1 MPTTFTQ
8 HLNGDHGNNREYG
21 SMSATLSTPNA
32 AVMPIAVVGLAG
44 RFPGNATTPQNLWEM
59 CCHGESA
66 WSEIPTDRMNAT
78 AYFHPNP
85 SKSGCFNS
93 RGAHFLNEDIGLFDA
108 SFFNV
113 SPNEA
118 KAMDPQQRLLLEVT
132 YEALENGGV
141 TLEGIAGTSTG
152 VYVGAAQ
159 IDYSS
164 LLFEDVEDLPLYQ
177 STGTSANILSNRIS
191 YVFDLK
197 GPSITMDTAC
207 SSSLAALHTACQSL
221 RTGEVTQAIVC
232 GAHIMLSPDTM
243 VGMSMLKLF
252 GEEGR
257 SYTFDSRATGY
268 GRGEGIVSLL
278 IKPLDAAVRD
288 SDNIRAIIRNT
299 GVNQD
304 GKTNGI
310 TYPSCEAQIKLMHS
324 VYSAAGL
331 DPTATDYVEAHGT
344 GTAAGDPVEAEAIS
358 RVFTDGRS
366 IDAPLI
372 VGSLKTNVGHLE
384 AASGLTGMVKVI
396 YALETGLIPPNINF
410 DVPNPAVPLADW
422 KLKVRLSTCSSSLGL
437 SDLGAPL
444 AGTLA
449 NIQNAP
455 SFHQQLWVW
464 RQVCMIF
471 VDCTNA
477 HVILEQYTGD
487 QTSNG
492 YPHTEELNG
501 HSMNVTLEAQSRDT
515 SMDSDSVMTPESL
528 GEPHKSRRRL
538 LVFSAGDKT
547 SLQHYI
553 DRIASY
559 LSGNKLSD
567 DEALMDRLA
576 FTLGSRRSA
585 LSWREAVAASTP
597 AELSEL
603 LSGTPAN
610 SARSFDKPALGFVF
624 TGQGAQW
631 PAMGRELFIYPVFA
645 KSMQESDAYLRDCGA
660 DWSLL
665 DELRKDAELTLVN
678 RPYVSQPAT
687 TAIQIALVSLLF
699 SWGIR
704 PTAVVGHSSGE
715 IAAAYAAGALS
726 ARSCLLIAFQRGVL
740 AETLSKDQTERPGRM
755 LAIGASPAKVRPMI
769 QRLGSAQ
776 VVIACVNAP
785 SLVTA
790 SGDERGISR
799 LQTITEQESLFN
811 RRLKVDVAYH
821 SPHMQDISPQYLS
834 SLESVEPQQ
843 VHNVEFHS
851 SVRGHQIDTRSLD
864 AAYWV
869 ENMTS
874 PVRFLD
880 AVQGMFSEHQRPDAL
895 IEIGP
900 HSTLESPIR
909 DIMKSNSQWS
919 SRVRYFSSLI
929 RGQHADS
936 TMLSLASALFVLG
949 CRLDLDAINHADCQS
964 PALLG
969 DLPAYPWNH
978 SKRHWHESRLSIN
991 HRHRRF
997 PRSDILGSL
1006 VDDYNDVEPRWRNI
1020 LRLSDIPWLAD
1031 HQVQG
1036 SIIFPLTGYLAMA
1049 IEGAFQNAILHELP
1063 VTPISQYK
1071 LRHVKLDRS
1080 MVLREDFATEVSL
1093 VMRPQKEGSRS
1104 GSSAWNEFR
1113 VFSWT
1118 HEGGWVEHCYGLI
1131 SITRGDREPNP
1142 INGVRQAEDEKQYYK
1157 DAIATIKDSSTKT
1170 LATSDIYSRFSRGG
1184 LEFGPAFRNI
1194 SAAHAAKGHST
1205 GTITIPD
1212 TAMKMPNQHE
1222 NIHIIHPGTFDAFFQ
1237 VTDFAAGAGDLTRS
1251 DIHVPTFVKEIT
1263 VCHALPR
1270 LPGYQLDCYAQAS
1283 PITNASQLDN
1293 HASFFVVDR
1302 ESTADPLIR
1311 VQGLVVTK
1319 LPEQNLSVADSGER
1333 GLCYKLSWEPYL
1345 DLLKA
1350 EDFRT
1355 VFDGPIH
1362 HMGSVPQVENLE
1374 RAAFAYIK
1382 STVAKIT
1389 AHEATSFPPHYQ
1401 QLHRVMSS
1409 LLESSHRSTLPL
1421 QTRPWLD
1428 SGEAENDE
1436 FLQSLES
1443 SDECGRLVCKMGR
1456 SLPSILRQET
1466 EPLSTMLQDNM
1477 LKNYYRHN
1485 DIVNWCYGRTASI
1498 IGKLA
1503 HQKPS
1508 MRIIELGAG
1517 TGGATMPMLRRLGRR
1532 FAHLD
1537 FTDVS
1542 TGFFES
1548 AKAEQTAWAE
1558 KISYQK
1564 LDIEQDP
1571 VSQGFQPESYDL
1583 VVATN
1588 VLHATKNIARTTR
1601 NIRRLVKPGGKAL
1614 IVEITGQTLSSLL
1627 IFGTLPGWW
1636 LGEEPERRDGPFISE
1651 KQWHT
1656 VLCENGF
1663 SGVDGNVQINDY
1675 SHSIVSVMLTTA
1687 LTEKKP
1693 VIPAVGVVQ
1702 PRLGNDEPLINI
1714 LSGLLSSRSGQALSA
1729 GQLLEADLTDR
1740 YTIVVAMDDS
1750 IWLDMNETALRR
1762 MQDIFQ
1768 SARGILW
1775 VVRGASSQHPT
1786 ANMIA
1791 GVARSIRSENA
1802 GLRLSTIDFDGKDRL
1817 PDAKVAELILQL
1829 ADHIFDQRT
1838 SKIGA
1843 DMDFLETKGVLHI
1856 PRALGDKQKDDYVI
1870 RETRRPVPGPEQ
1882 LVQDGRHLEMKLGQV
1897 GLLDSIYFEGNET
1910 LQLPLADD
1918 EVEIVIN
1925 ATGMN
1930 FKDVMISL
1938 GQIPYQDLGLECSG
1952 VVSGVGCGVLDIRVG
1967 DRVFGMAK
1975 GAYASSVRVKDS
1987 MVAGMPPDMT
1997 FSQAAS
2003 IPVVFCTAQYALI
2016 DMGRLCK
2023 GDKVLIHAAAGGV
2036 GQAAIMLAQSIG
2048 AEIYATVGSVEKLN
2062 LLLKMY
2068 GIAEDHIFSSRDT
2081 SFAKAIMEKTSQQ
2094 GVDVVLN
2101 STAGEILHQSW
2112 QCLAPFGRFI
2122 EIGKRDIVQNSY
2134 LEMDKFADSVSFISV
2149 DLSILR
2155 EKKPLVIKEMLKD
2168 VIEMHQRKIIRPV
2181 TPIKTIAMSELGQGM
2196 RMMQG
2201 GKHMGKIVVEVT
2213 PSDVVQVMP
2222 AASPN
2227 APVSADAS
2235 YLITGGTGGLG
2246 RSITRWLAAQGA
2258 KNIVLASRSGT
2269 KQRGVTELID
2279 EVKSLGANVVVKAC
2293 DIADSSQVQRLV
2305 DECHE
2310 SMPPIRGVIHGAMAL
2325 RDALFDKIS
2334 HKDWT
2339 LNITPRVNGAWNL
2352 HHSLSTSPLDFF
2364 VILASGSGILGTPGQ
2379 TAYAASNSFLDSFA
2393 AYRQSLGLAACTIDI
2408 GIVEGVGYVAEN
2420 IDRRAEI
2427 SLATHDSLS
2436 ERELHALV
2444 KAAILNSHNPSY
2456 RQTMTGFKL
2465 SPDRPL
2471 PVWGTVSMFSH
2482 ILHDMQAL
2490 SASAAN
2496 STDGVVPMRQL
2507 LKAASSM
2514 AEATGL
2520 MVGLLVE
2527 KLTNLLMIT
2536 QEDIDIKKPIV
2547 AYGLDSLVAVEFR
2560 NWITRDLEAH
2570 VPLMVLMN
2578 SPSIENL
2585 GGKIAAESNLVDKGL
2600 A

>member
-1 MPTTFTQ
+1 
-8 HLNGDHGNNREYG
+8 
-21 SMSATLSTPNA
+21 
-32 AVMPIAVVGLAG
+32 
-44 RFPGNATTPQNLWEM
+44 
-59 CCHGESA
+59 
-66 WSEIPTDRMNAT
+66 
-78 AYFHPNP
+78 
-85 SKSGCFNS
+85 
-93 RGAHFLNEDIGLFDA
+93 GAHSLNEDIGLFDA

-118 KAMDPQQRLLLEVT
+118 KAMDPQQRLLLDVI

-384 AASGLTGMVKVI
+384 AAGGLTGMVKVI

-410 DVPNPAVPLADW
+410 DVPNPAVPLADC

-437 SDLGAPL
+437 SDLG
-444 AGTLA
+444 
-449 NIQNAP
+449 
-455 SFHQQLWVW
+455 
-464 RQVCMIF
+464 
-471 VDCTNA
+471 TNA

-631 PAMGRELFIYPVFA
+631 PAISRELFIYPVFA

-665 DELRKDAELTLVN
+665 
-678 RPYVSQPAT
+678 
-687 TAIQIALVSLLF
+687 
-699 SWGIR
+699 
-704 PTAVVGHSSGE
+704 
-715 IAAAYAAGALS
+715 
-726 ARSCLLIAFQRGVL
+726 
-740 AETLSKDQTERPGRM
+740 
-755 LAIGASPAKVRPMI
+755 
-769 QRLGSAQ
+769 
-776 VVIACVNAP
+776 ACVNAL

-874 PVRFLD
+874 PVQFLD
-880 AVQGMFSEHQRPDAL
+880 AVQGMFGEPRRPDAL

-919 SRVRYFSSLI
+919 S
-929 RGQHADS
+929 
-936 TMLSLASALFVLG
+936 
-949 CRLDLDAINHADCQS
+949 
-964 PALLG
+964 
-969 DLPAYPWNH
+969 
-978 SKRHWHESRLSIN
+978 K
-991 HRHRRF
+991 
-997 PRSDILGSL
+997 
-1006 VDDYNDVEPRWRNI
+1006 
-1020 LRLSDIPWLAD
+1020 
-1031 HQVQG
+1031 
-1036 SIIFPLTGYLAMA
+1036 
-1049 IEGAFQNAILHELP
+1049 NAILHELP
-1063 VTPISQYK
+1063 VTPTSQYK
-1071 LRHVKLDRS
+1071 LRHVKIDRS

-1131 SITRGDREPNP
+1131 SITRGDQEPNP
-1142 INGVRQAEDEKQYYK
+1142 INGARQAEDEKQYYK
-1157 DAIATIKDSSTKT
+1157 DAIATMKDSCTKT

-1184 LEFGPAFRNI
+1184 LEFGPAFRNV

-1205 GTITIPD
+1205 GTITIPN

-1222 NIHIIHPGTFDAFFQ
+1222 DVHIIHPGTFDACFQ

-1251 DIHVPTFVKEIT
+1251 DIHVPTFVQEIT

-1270 LPGYQLDCYAQAS
+1270 SPGYQLDCYARAS

-1293 HASFFVVDR
+1293 HASFFVVDSQ
-1302 ESTADPLIR
+1302 STADPLIR
-1311 VQGLVVTK
+1311 VEGLVMTK
-1319 LPEQNLSVADSGER
+1319 LPEQILNVADTGER

-1355 VFDGPIH
+1355 IFDGPIH
-1362 HMGSVPQVENLE
+1362 HMGSAPQINNLE
-1374 RAAFAYIK
+1374 RAAFAHIK
-1382 STVAKIT
+1382 STVAEIT
-1389 AHEATSFPPHYQ
+1389 AQEATSFPPHLQKLY
-1401 QLHRVMSS
+1401 RVLSS
-1409 LLESSHRSTLPL
+1409 LLESGHRGNLPF
-1421 QTRPWLD
+1421 QTRHWLE

-1436 FLQSLES
+1436 FLRSLES
-1443 SDECGRLVCKMGR
+1443 SDECVRLVCNMGR
-1456 SLPSILRQET
+1456 NLSSIFRQET
-1466 EPLSTMLQDNM
+1466 EPLSIMLHDNM
-1477 LKNYYRHN
+1477 LKNYYRQN
-1485 DIVNWCYGRTASI
+1485 DIVNWCYERTASI

-1503 HQKPS
+1503 HEKPN

-1517 TGGATMPMLRRLGRR
+1517 TGGATMPMLRKLGHR

-1537 FTDVS
+1537 FTDLS

-1558 KISYQK
+1558 RISYQK

-1583 VVATN
+1583 VVDTN
-1588 VLHATKNIARTTR
+1588 VLHATENIAKTTR
-1601 NIRRLVKPGGKAL
+1601 NIRRLVKPGGKVL
-1614 IVEITGQTLSSLL
+1614 IVEITGQTLSSLV

-1651 KQWHT
+1651 LQWHT
-1656 VLCENGF
+1656 VLRDNGF
-1663 SGVDGNVQINDY
+1663 SGVDGSVQINDF

-1693 VIPAVGVVQ
+1693 IIPAVGVVR
-1702 PRLGNDEPLINI
+1702 PRLGKDEPLINI

-1729 GQLLEADLTDR
+1729 GQLLEADLADR

-1750 IWLDMNETALRR
+1750 LWLDMDETGLRR

-1775 VVRGASSQHPT
+1775 VLRGASSQHPT

-1802 GLRLSTIDFDGKDRL
+1802 GLRVSTIDFDGKDRL

-1843 DMDFLETKGVLHI
+1843 DMDFLERNGVLHI
-1856 PRALGDKQKDDYVI
+1856 LRALGDKQKDDYVI
-1870 RETRRPVPGPEQ
+1870 RETRPPVPGPGQ
-1882 LVQDGRHLEMKLGQV
+1882 LVQDGRHLKMKLGQV

-1938 GQIPYQDLGLECSG
+1938 GQIPYHDLGLECSG

-1987 MVAGMPPDMT
+1987 MVAGMPPDIT

-2036 GQAAIMLAQSIG
+2036 G
-2048 AEIYATVGSVEKLN
+2048 
-2062 LLLKMY
+2062 
-2068 GIAEDHIFSSRDT
+2068 
-2081 SFAKAIMEKTSQQ
+2081 
-2094 GVDVVLN
+2094 
-2101 STAGEILHQSW
+2101 
-2112 QCLAPFGRFI
+2112 
-2122 EIGKRDIVQNSY
+2122 
-2134 LEMDKFADSVSFISV
+2134 
-2149 DLSILR
+2149 
-2155 EKKPLVIKEMLKD
+2155 
-2168 VIEMHQRKIIRPV
+2168 
-2181 TPIKTIAMSELGQGM
+2181 
-2196 RMMQG
+2196 
-2201 GKHMGKIVVEVT
+2201 
-2213 PSDVVQVMP
+2213 
-2222 AASPN
+2222 
-2227 APVSADAS
+2227 
-2235 YLITGGTGGLG
+2235 
-2246 RSITRWLAAQGA
+2246 
-2258 KNIVLASRSGT
+2258 
-2269 KQRGVTELID
+2269 
-2279 EVKSLGANVVVKAC
+2279 
-2293 DIADSSQVQRLV
+2293 
-2305 DECHE
+2305 
-2310 SMPPIRGVIHGAMAL
+2310 
-2325 RDALFDKIS
+2325 
-2334 HKDWT
+2334 
-2339 LNITPRVNGAWNL
+2339 
-2352 HHSLSTSPLDFF
+2352 
-2364 VILASGSGILGTPGQ
+2364 
-2379 TAYAASNSFLDSFA
+2379 
-2393 AYRQSLGLAACTIDI
+2393 
-2408 GIVEGVGYVAEN
+2408 
-2420 IDRRAEI
+2420 
-2427 SLATHDSLS
+2427 
-2436 ERELHALV
+2436 
-2444 KAAILNSHNPSY
+2444 
-2456 RQTMTGFKL
+2456 
-2465 SPDRPL
+2465 
-2471 PVWGTVSMFSH
+2471 
-2482 ILHDMQAL
+2482 
-2490 SASAAN
+2490 
-2496 STDGVVPMRQL
+2496 
-2507 LKAASSM
+2507 
-2514 AEATGL
+2514 
-2520 MVGLLVE
+2520 
-2527 KLTNLLMIT
+2527 
-2536 QEDIDIKKPIV
+2536 
-2547 AYGLDSLVAVEFR
+2547 
-2560 NWITRDLEAH
+2560 
-2570 VPLMVLMN
+2570 
-2578 SPSIENL
+2578 
-2585 GGKIAAESNLVDKGL
+2585 
-2600 A
+2600 